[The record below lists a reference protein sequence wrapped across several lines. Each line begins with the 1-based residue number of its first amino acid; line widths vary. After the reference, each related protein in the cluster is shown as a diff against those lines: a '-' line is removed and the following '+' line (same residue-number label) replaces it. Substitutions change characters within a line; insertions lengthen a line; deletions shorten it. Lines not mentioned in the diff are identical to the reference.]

1 MARSRLADQVGR
13 VVGGRYRLLAPVGT
27 GASADVYVADD
38 VTLRRRVAVK
48 VLHDA
53 LATDEGFLRRFRAEA
68 RAVAS
73 LRHPNIMAV
82 FDWGEEVDGPFL
94 VLEYL
99 GGGSLRDL
107 LDRGHRLS
115 PSQAALVGLE
125 AARGLDHAHRRGL
138 VHRDVKPANLLF
150 DDEGRLAIADF
161 GIARA
166 LAEATWTEP
175 AGAVVGTV
183 RYASPE
189 QARGNSLDGRADVYG
204 LALVLVEAVTGTV
217 PFAAD
222 TTIATLMARLDR
234 PIAAPA
240 ALGALAPVIEAA
252 GAVDPSDRID
262 AAGIIR
268 AIDAA
273 ARDLPPP
280 APLPLVPIQHLPLP
294 TFEDDATAAFAPV
307 RPAPVPLAA
316 AAPPAVVAPGAVVA
330 SGAEVLTESR
340 PRWWRRWPWV
350 VATVGVIVLGI
361 LAGLLLPGAV
371 APTYAVPNL
380 KGRSATGLTARHF
393 RVAVHPE
400 RITGAPV
407 GVVLDQHPEPGGHH
421 RSGTITVDVS
431 IGNALVAVP
440 EIGGAPLA
448 VAQPRLE
455 AAGFKA
461 GTPLLAFSS
470 TVPDGSVVDW
480 SPKAPTPQGS
490 AINLVVSKGPEMVTM
505 PDLVSTPETVQQALA
520 ALQALGIPAG
530 QVNQT
535 QDFSP
540 TVPKGDVISTTPPA
554 GQQAD
559 RAGTVT
565 LDVSKGPQTVKVPDV
580 RNKSVGQATAIL
592 QAAGLTVGG
601 VYGPGT
607 SVVIDQTPSAGATA
621 KVGSPV
627 DLFAL

>member
-1 MARSRLADQVGR
+1 MPVARSRSADQLGR

-53 LATDEGFLRRFRAEA
+53 LASDEGFLRRFRAEA

-73 LRHPNIMAV
+73 LRHPNVMAV
-82 FDWGEEVDGPFL
+82 FDWGEEADGPFL

-107 LDRGHRLS
+107 LDRGHRLT
-115 PSQAALVGLE
+115 PSQAALVGLD
-125 AARGLDHAHRRGL
+125 AARGLDYAHRRGL

-189 QARGNSLDGRADVYG
+189 QARGNSLDGRADVYA
-204 LALVLVEAVTGTV
+204 LALVLVEAVTGAV

-234 PIAAPA
+234 PIPVPPEMEG
-240 ALGALAPVIEAA
+240 LGPVIEAA
-252 GAVDPSDRID
+252 GAVDPSDRVD
-262 AAGIIR
+262 AAGLIR

-273 ARDLPPP
+273 ARHLPSPGALPLVPVHHLPLPEHEADATTAFAPLTPPVVIEATAPPP
-280 APLPLVPIQHLPLP
+280 AP
-294 TFEDDATAAFAPV
+294 
-307 RPAPVPLAA
+307 
-316 AAPPAVVAPGAVVA
+316 AVGGR
-330 SGAEVLTESR
+330 S
-340 PRWWRRWPWV
+340 WWRRRWPWMLAVTAV
-350 VATVGVIVLGI
+350 VLLGV
-361 LAGLLLPGAV
+361 LAGLFLPGAV
-371 APTYAVPNL
+371 APTYAVPSL
-380 KGRSATGLTARHF
+380 RGRPVAGLTVPHF
-393 RVAVHPE
+393 RIKQHHE
-400 RITGAPV
+400 RVTGAAV
-407 GVVLDQHPEPGGHH
+407 GVVLDQQPAPGV
-421 RSGTITVDVS
+421 RRRAGTITVDVS
-431 IGNALVAVP
+431 DGNAFVAVP
-440 EIGGAPLA
+440 ALSGEPLATADAQLRAAGFVAGAPLA
-448 VAQPRLE
+448 
-455 AAGFKA
+455 K
-461 GTPLLAFSS
+461 FSAS
-470 TVPDGSVVDW
+470 VPDGSVMDW
-480 SPKAPTPQGS
+480 SPKTPTPQGATVS
-490 AINLVVSKGPEMVTM
+490 LVVSKGPEFVTM
-505 PDLVSTPETVQQALA
+505 PDVVTTPESMQQALA
-520 ALQALGIPAG
+520 ALQAVGIDPA
-530 QVNQT
+530 QVTQT

-540 TVPKGDVISTTPPA
+540 TVPKGDVISSNPAA

-559 RAGTVT
+559 RGGTVS

-580 RNKSVGQATAIL
+580 RNKSVAAATAAL
-592 QAAGLTVGG
+592 EAVGLTVGG
-601 VYGPGT
+601 VYGPGS
-607 SVVIDQTPSAGATA
+607 SVVIDQTPPAGATA